1 MYSKKKKLGKVLFF
15 GRKDCFY
22 TNKIKALLKTKS
34 KKFFYLES
42 SKVGEEIK
50 KNYLNLKVD
59 YIFCFRS
66 FYILKKS
73 CLKNASKAVIN
84 FHPGTPEYR
93 GIGSVNYAI
102 FNNSK
107 YYGCTAHLVNNK
119 IDNGKI
125 VDVKKFKISKKDSI
139 EKILIKTYKIMTR
152 QAIYIINKINENS
165 QVLDKFINKN
175 KKFKWS
181 KNIKKL
187 KDLNKFYEIKN
198 NISRKI
204 FFKKIRATQTKNFK
218 PYIFIHGKKFILE

>member
-1 MYSKKKKLGKVLFF
+1 M
-15 GRKDCFY
+15 
-22 TNKIKALLKTKS
+22 
-34 KKFFYLES
+34 
-42 SKVGEEIK
+42 
-50 KNYLNLKVD
+50 
-59 YIFCFRS
+59 
-66 FYILKKS
+66 
-73 CLKNASKAVIN
+73 
-84 FHPGTPEYR
+84 
-93 GIGSVNYAI
+93 NYAI

-139 EKILIKTYKIMTR
+139 EKILVKTYKVMTR

>member
-1 MYSKKKKLGKVLFF
+1 
-15 GRKDCFY
+15 
-22 TNKIKALLKTKS
+22 
-34 KKFFYLES
+34 
-42 SKVGEEIK
+42 
-50 KNYLNLKVD
+50 
-59 YIFCFRS
+59 
-66 FYILKKS
+66 
-73 CLKNASKAVIN
+73 
-84 FHPGTPEYR
+84 
-93 GIGSVNYAI
+93 VNYAI